1 MIHCPVL
8 KDGWI
13 QCATILFRYFASYIH
28 GRDIGVSLTCS
39 VFLFSVLL
47 ISTLDTYHFLYSVN
61 LGFCLPF
68 FWFIK
73 IENKSLIS
81 ELLFKNMLHLVQ
93 IIFSISIYI
102 FNSHDK
108 GTVRYYLLY
117 QKQHCVFCSFP
128 YQMSSFLIEL
138 FSAVS
143 FYLVLF

>member
-102 FNSHDK
+102 LIHTTKVLSDIICYIRNS
-108 GTVRYYLLY
+108 TVFFV
-117 QKQHCVFCSFP
+117 HS
-128 YQMSSFLIEL
+128 LIRCRL
-138 FSAVS
+138 F
-143 FYLVLF
+143 